1 MSLRPLSLLVLL
13 GLAGCAAGPSPSLR
27 ISGAETSSP
36 TARPAVVPASI
47 VPTRDGAQMDLL
59 TADGILLT
67 GSLRAEQQPVVV
79 PLAATGVPLVGG
91 GTDLVGRIAASG
103 LAMDCRFRVLNPQR
117 GLDGGGSG
125 RCTGDGR
132 TVDFLF

>member
-1 MSLRPLSLLVLL
+1 
-13 GLAGCAAGPSPSLR
+13 
-27 ISGAETSSP
+27 
-36 TARPAVVPASI
+36 
-47 VPTRDGAQMDLL
+47 MDLL